1 MQALPNAVP
10 LPYLAITNQS
20 HAMTQNQTQNP
31 STVAPLFTSRVVP
44 VVVIHNA
51 QHAVPMCQALLEGG
65 IDVVEIT
72 LRTPAGLA
80 AIEAVA
86 RSVPAMHVGA
96 GTLTRAREVS
106 SLVNAG
112 AAFALSPG
120 CTPALVEAVQQAGLP
135 FIPGVATASEAMLAR
150 DWGYTLM
157 KCFPA
162 TQLGGVDML
171 KAWAGPLPDIR
182 FCPTGGISLQNMREF
197 LALPQVA
204 MVGGSW
210 LTPAGL
216 LESGNWASITQLAK
230 EASQLSV
237 TAP

>member
-1 MQALPNAVP
+1 MTHPISGNASTIP
-10 LPYLAITNQS
+10 
-20 HAMTQNQTQNP
+20 P
-31 STVAPLFTSRVVP
+31 SFTSRVVP

-72 LRTPAGLA
+72 LRTPAALA

-86 RSVPAMHVGA
+86 RIVPGMYVGA
-96 GTLTRAREVS
+96 GTLTRASEVP

-112 AAFALSPG
+112 ARFALSPG
-120 CTPALVEAVQQAGLP
+120 CTPTLVEAVQAAGLP
-135 FIPGVATASEAMLAR
+135 FIPGVATASEAMAAR

-162 TQLGGVDML
+162 APLGGIEII

-182 FCPTGGISLQNMREF
+182 FCPTGGVSVQNMRQF

-210 LTPAGL
+210 LTPAAL
-216 LESGNWASITQLAK
+216 LESGNWARVTQLAK
-230 EASQLSV
+230 EATQLSIP
-237 TAP
+237 AP